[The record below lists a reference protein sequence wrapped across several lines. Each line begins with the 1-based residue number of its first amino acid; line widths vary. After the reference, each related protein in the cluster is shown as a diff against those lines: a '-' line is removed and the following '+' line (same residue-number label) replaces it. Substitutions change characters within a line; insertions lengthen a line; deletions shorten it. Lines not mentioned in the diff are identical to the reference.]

1 MFRLF
6 CLVMM
11 SFLFSGCQAMIKP
24 EAMNEISNRFN
35 IAKEQREQ
43 NAKVGKITWVQA
55 QREIKDLDKG
65 VKERLDA
72 TGAIHTWRY
81 DSGDEEYYAY
91 CIALAERLDR
101 KQISFAEFY
110 ALRIERFNAIEA
122 RRQSQYNQQLLIQ
135 NSQMQAPSYGNQRGG
150 VTCFKEREWTSGL
163 NKNCVYSCLGS
174 EAVQTVSAAELC
186 PISIVR

>member
-1 MFRLF
+1 
-6 CLVMM
+6 
-11 SFLFSGCQAMIKP
+11 MIKP
-24 EAMNEISNRFN
+24 EAMNEMNNRFN
-35 IAKEQREQ
+35 IAKDQREQ
-43 NAKVGKITWVQA
+43 RAKAGQMTWVQA
-55 QREIKDLDKG
+55 QREIRDLDKG
-65 VKERLDA
+65 VKEKLDT

-81 DSGDEEYYAY
+81 DAGDEGYYAY

-101 KQISFAEFY
+101 KQITFSEFN

-122 RRQSQYNQQLLIQ
+122 RRQSLYNQQLLIQ
-135 NSQMQAPSYGNQRGG
+135 NSQMQAPNYENQRRG

-174 EAVQTVSAAELC
+174 EAVQTVGAAEIC